1 MKSIERRA
9 DGECIG
15 GLSGD
20 TESDVRVDPHSDRT
34 AKVKECTVESTGE
47 AQLAR

>member
-15 GLSGD
+15 GLSGG
-20 TESDVRVDPHSDRT
+20 TERDVRVVPHSDRT
-34 AKVKECTVESTGE
+34 AKVTKRTVESTGE
-47 AQLAR
+47 AHLAR